1 VTPHSDRL
9 RGTLS
14 GPSEANTPSF
24 NRVMKYL
31 LLLPLAVQGLA
42 ILVDEFYF
50 HFARGLPRW
59 ERIGHPLDTL
69 TVLAPV
75 LWLVFTLPSQR
86 NLIVYIVAAAFSC
99 FFVTKDEFVHA
110 NLCVPAEHLTHA
122 VLFIAHPLAFAALAP
137 LWPLYHVPA
146 GAVAWVELFRGLESA
161 LPAQAA
167 VLALYMIYQAVYWNL
182 IWKAPA
188 TEIAAR

>member
-1 VTPHSDRL
+1 
-9 RGTLS
+9 
-14 GPSEANTPSF
+14 
-24 NRVMKYL
+24 MKYL

-86 NLIVYIVAAAFSC
+86 NLIVYILAAAFSC

-110 NLCVPAEHLTHA
+110 DLCAPVEHLNHA
-122 VLFIAHPLAFAALAP
+122 VLFIVHPLVFAALAL
-137 LWPLYHVPA
+137 LWPLYHVSA
-146 GAVAWVELFRGLESA
+146 GAVVGLNTFAAWNPLCR
-161 LPAQAA
+161 PRPQC
-167 VLALYMIYQAVYWNL
+167 
-182 IWKAPA
+182 
-188 TEIAAR
+188 

>member
-1 VTPHSDRL
+1 
-9 RGTLS
+9 
-14 GPSEANTPSF
+14 
-24 NRVMKYL
+24 MKYL

-42 ILVDEFYF
+42 ILVDEFHF

-59 ERIGHPLDTL
+59 ERIGHPLDTF
-69 TVLAPV
+69 TVLAPI
-75 LWLVFTLPSQR
+75 LWLVFTVPSER

-110 NLCVPAEHLTHA
+110 DLCPPAEHLNHA
-122 VLFIAHPLAFAALAP
+122 VLFIAHPLVFAALAM
-137 LWPLYHVPA
+137 LWPLYHA
-146 GAVAWVELFRGLESA
+146 RAAAAAWLEHFRGLEYA

-167 VLALYMIYQAVYWNL
+167 LMALYMIYQVVYWNL

-188 TEIAAR
+188 TGFGARR